1 MKKRRVGILGY
12 GKLGQ
17 HLSQALMREGS
28 PHELAFVWNRTP
40 DAIGAEIPITKRLHT
55 IGDFA
60 KYEPDLVVE
69 VAHPA
74 ITKKWGPV
82 LLANC
87 DCLLYT
93 SPSPRD

>member
-1 MKKRRVGILGY
+1 M
-12 GKLGQ
+12 
-17 HLSQALMREGS
+17 
-28 PHELAFVWNRTP
+28 WNRTP

-74 ITKKWGPV
+74 ITKKMGSCFV
-82 LLANC
+82 GQC
-87 DCLLYT
+87 DVMAG
-93 SPSPRD
+93 SPTGFC